1 MRRPLNECT
10 TGPRGLVGWTRTP
23 ERRGQ
28 DHIGTADHHGT
39 RPDLGRYRRRDAAV
53 LLTTHYMEEA
63 ETLCDRIGIIQDG
76 RLISIDTIA
85 NLRASIGREYKLTYE
100 TSEGRQTVY
109 GDDQSALAAQVRAQG
124 VDEYALIRTSL
135 DDVYLAL
142 TQDAHEGTES
152 DAAK

>member
-1 MRRPLNECT
+1 M
-10 TGPRGLVGWTRTP
+10 
-23 ERRGQ
+23 
-28 DHIGTADHHGT
+28 
-39 RPDLGRYRRRDAAV
+39 

-124 VDEYALIRTSL
+124 VDEYAVIRTSL